1 MTEQEGQ
8 VYDHEPLLTKSLR
21 TWKDQ
26 LGMVAPVV
34 MSAPGR
40 QMQEDYSRFETSLV
54 YIMSSGLAR
63 ATLRDPVPK
72 KRMKRRRKRKGR
84 GGEQAR
90 EERGGDMAR
99 LVSQKFNNTDVK
111 QRVLKFIFLMTFS
124 F

>member
-1 MTEQEGQ
+1 
-8 VYDHEPLLTKSLR
+8 
-21 TWKDQ
+21 
-26 LGMVAPVV
+26 MVAPVV

-63 ATLRDPVPK
+63 ATLQDPVPK

-90 EERGGDMAR
+90 EERGEDTAR
-99 LVSQKFNNTDVK
+99 SVSQKFNNTDVK